1 MEIRQKFLISHRGNI
16 NGPDPKKENSIDY
29 ILKAIDL
36 GYDVEVDVWFINNSF
51 YLGHDKPQYKINY
64 DFLINDKFWCHAKNI
79 DALIK
84 MSNYPIHYF
93 WHDKDDFTL
102 TSKNYIWAYPSKN
115 INKNTIIVLP
125 EIYNINIFEYKGICS
140 DYIIKYAK

>member
-1 MEIRQKFLISHRGNI
+1 MFLISHRGNI
-16 NGPDPKKENSIDY
+16 NGAQPNQENSINY
-29 ILKAIDL
+29 ILKGIDL

-64 DFLINDKFWCHAKNI
+64 KFLINDKLWCHAKNI
-79 DALIK
+79 NALIE
-84 MSNYPIHYF
+84 MSKYPIHYF

-125 EIYNINIFEYKGICS
+125 EIHNVEINQCKGICS
-140 DYIIKYAK
+140 DYILKYAK